1 MRIHTNRLLALSVL
15 TAGAFVAAAAFAG
28 GTCTPEVLSSRGG
41 STHIEIMSNKPW
53 VYVSMNGSRPM
64 HFILDAGSPFTLLN
78 TGLPQQV
85 GFSSAGDT
93 TFAGG
98 FVVKRYTPK
107 ACVRVLGSTLSN
119 IEIGDV
125 GLNQVSTVEGTRLE
139 GLIGG
144 QFFLKHVVRRTST
157 TATAA
162 SCRSMST
169 ASCSP
174 THSSKHPTAAR

>member
-85 GFSSAGDT
+85 GFTSAGDT

-144 QFFLKHVVRRTST
+144 QFFLKHVVRINYMESSIDVFP
-157 TATAA
+157 A
-162 SCRSMST
+162 SHEYHGDGSVV
-169 ASCSP
+169 P
-174 THSSKHPTAAR
+174 